1 MLRPRLP
8 TIVVATVGVIAP
20 ATLLISVSVNIRHL
34 YHLGEEIG
42 YEWLAWTM
50 PVAVVTYE
58 MVSSLV
64 YFMSPPE
71 FRDIRRSALIGAVLG
86 WVATNALG
94 ALSQA
99 LEDRAI
105 FITLTYK
112 ILLVPVPSAIA
123 ALFLHM
129 LALVVRAVRAA
140 KEWQHA
146 AAAAVSLAAAEADSI
161 PAAAPEAADSGST
174 PETLPK
180 AAAVSLA
187 AAEKPAAAAG
197 NSSIPAAPQTAADS
211 GSIISAADG
220 GSVSVVADSGSSSTP
235 AASSAADSGSAEERQ
250 QDGAAVLPFVQD
262 PAARRRHRQR
272 QQRSSLPR
280 VAEEHVQKVLP
291 YLREVQKD
299 NGDIYAVRATDVEH
313 LFSEASIRTVRAAL
327 QVARQRLEDER
338 QRAAAEDSGS
348 AEERQQDGA
357 AAVV

>member
-1 MLRPRLP
+1 M
-8 TIVVATVGVIAP
+8 A
-20 ATLLISVSVNIRHL
+20 
-34 YHLGEEIG
+34 
-42 YEWLAWTM
+42 LAWTM

-71 FRDIRRSALIGAVLG
+71 FRDIRRSALTGAVLG

-146 AAAAVSLAAAEADSI
+146 AAAAVPLAAAEADSI

-187 AAEKPAAAAG
+187 AAEKPAAAG
-197 NSSIPAAPQTAADS
+197 NGSIPAAPQTAADS

-220 GSVSVVADSGSSSTP
+220 GSVSVVADSGSSTP

-262 PAARRRHRQR
+262 PAVRRRHRQR

>member
-8 TIVVATVGVIAP
+8 TLVVATVGVIAP

-187 AAEKPAAAAG
+187 AAEKPAAAG
-197 NSSIPAAPQTAADS
+197 NGSIPAAPQTAADS

-220 GSVSVVADSGSSSTP
+220 GSVSVVADSGSSTP
-235 AASSAADSGSAEERQ
+235 AVSSAADSGSAEERQ

-262 PAARRRHRQR
+262 PAARRRHR